1 MRFLVCIILSL
12 LLICC
17 NRKVCSDSVYVNR
30 DAYKRYLIILKESAH
45 PKKLVMPKEIDEG
58 IMYLEVVSGISSKA
72 ERSDV
77 RIYRDKSDFKS
88 DLKLWEQWYK
98 NNKCKL
104 TLHYVDSA
112 FNAVKIK

>member
-1 MRFLVCIILSL
+1 MRFLVCIIFSFL
-12 LLICC
+12 LTCC
-17 NRKVCSDSVYVNR
+17 NRKVCSDSVSVNR
-30 DAYKRYLIILKESAH
+30 DAYKRYLIILGESTH

-72 ERSDV
+72 ERTDV
-77 RIYRDKSDFKS
+77 RSYRDKSDFKS
-88 DLKLWEQWYK
+88 DLKLWKQWYK

-112 FNAVKIK
+112 FNAVKVK